1 MKKHFFNYL
10 DYLMYRGTLEKE
22 VVFYMYEKI
31 VISIAI
37 LMGVILI
44 AVLLRSVGL
53 IKEEQGK
60 LFANLVTHVTLPA
73 LVFSSLSHAI
83 IYLEYALLAL
93 LMVAAELVALILAWA
108 VGKRL
113 HLENAQMGAFM
124 LTSAFGSSSFL
135 GYALISQ
142 VFPGN
147 INTMT
152 EAVIISEVGL
162 VPVLFTVGT
171 MVAIYYGRTDLDS
184 KGRLLATTSFFKSPL
199 FFSLVVGV
207 LWSTLKLPVE
217 GILITPIFNFLEVL
231 SSANTFLVAMTVGV
245 LLHFSGMS
253 EIIWVIVF
261 AVLIKLILK
270 PLMVWAPTLAMD
282 LQYWQMQVLV
292 LEAAMPSALLT
303 VVFAKTYGCDAKLAS
318 KLIFAT
324 LLASGITIIVMFGA
338 LTGG

>member
-1 MKKHFFNYL
+1 MDIY
-10 DYLMYRGTLEKE
+10 G
-22 VVFYMYEKI
+22 KI
-31 VISIAI
+31 VLSIVI

-44 AVLLRSVGL
+44 AVLLRSVGI

-60 LFANLVTHVTLPA
+60 LFADLVTHVTLPA
-73 LVFSSLSHAI
+73 LVFSSLSHAT
-83 IYLEYALLAL
+83 IYPEYILLAFI
-93 LMVAAELVALILAWA
+93 MIAAELISLVLAWA
-108 VGKRL
+108 VGRRL
-113 HLENAQMGAFM
+113 RLENAQMGAFM

-135 GYALISQ
+135 GYVLISQ

-147 INTMT
+147 VDAMT

-171 MVAIYYGRTDLDS
+171 MVAIYYGRSDLDG

-199 FFSLVVGV
+199 FFSLVAGV
-207 LWSTLKLPVE
+207 VWSALNLPVE
-217 GILITPIFNFLEVL
+217 GTLITPIFHFLGVL

-245 LLHFSGMS
+245 LLHFSGMRA
-253 EIIWVIVF
+253 IAWLVLF

-270 PLMVWAPTLAMD
+270 PLMVWLPTLVMD
-282 LQYWQMQVLV
+282 LQDWQMQVLI

-324 LLASGITIIVMFGA
+324 LIASSITIIVMFGA
-338 LTGG
+338 LAGGYLS

>member
-1 MKKHFFNYL
+1 V
-10 DYLMYRGTLEKE
+10 YRGTLERE
-22 VVFYMYEKI
+22 VVVDMYEKI

-37 LMGVILI
+37 LLGVILI

-60 LFANLVTHVTLPA
+60 LFADLVTHVTLPA

-93 LMVAAELVALILAWA
+93 LMVAAELISLILAWA

-147 INTMT
+147 IDTMT

-199 FFSLVVGV
+199 FFSLVAGV

-217 GILITPIFNFLEVL
+217 GTLITPIFNFLEVL
-231 SSANTFLVAMTVGV
+231 STANTFLVAMTVGV
-245 LLHFSGMS
+245 LLHFSGMR
-253 EIIWVIVF
+253 EIVWVILF

-270 PLMVWAPTLAMD
+270 PLMVWVPTLAMD
-282 LQYWQMQVLV
+282 LQDWQMQVLV

-324 LLASGITIIVMFGA
+324 LVASSITVITMFGVLA
-338 LTGG
+338 GG

>member
-1 MKKHFFNYL
+1 
-10 DYLMYRGTLEKE
+10 MYRGTLERE
-22 VVFYMYEKI
+22 VVVDMYEKI

-37 LMGVILI
+37 LLGVILI

-60 LFANLVTHVTLPA
+60 LFADLVTHVTLPA

-93 LMVAAELVALILAWA
+93 LMVAAELISLILAWA

-147 INTMT
+147 IDTMT

-171 MVAIYYGRTDLDS
+171 MVAIYYGRTDLDNR
-184 KGRLLATTSFFKSPL
+184 GRLLATTSFFKSPL
-199 FFSLVVGV
+199 FFSLVAGV

-217 GILITPIFNFLEVL
+217 GTLITPIFNFLEVL
-231 SSANTFLVAMTVGV
+231 STANTFLVAMTVGV
-245 LLHFSGMS
+245 LLHFSGMR
-253 EIIWVIVF
+253 EIVWVILF

-270 PLMVWAPTLAMD
+270 PLMVWVPTLAMD
-282 LQYWQMQVLV
+282 LQDWPMQVLV

-324 LLASGITIIVMFGA
+324 LVASSITVITMFGVLA
-338 LTGG
+338 GG

>member
-1 MKKHFFNYL
+1 
-10 DYLMYRGTLEKE
+10 MYG
-22 VVFYMYEKI
+22 KI
-31 VISIAI
+31 IISIAM

-60 LFANLVTHVTLPA
+60 LFADLVTHVTLPA
-73 LVFSSLSHAI
+73 LVFSSLSHAT
-83 IYLEYALLAL
+83 IYPEYLLLAF
-93 LMVAAELVALILAWA
+93 LMIVAELLSLLLAWA
-108 VGKRL
+108 VGKKL
-113 HLENAQMGAFM
+113 GLENAQMGAFM

-135 GYALISQ
+135 GYVLISQ

-147 INTMT
+147 VDAMT

-171 MVAIYYGRTDLDS
+171 MVAIYYGKSNLDS
-184 KGRLLATTSFFKSPL
+184 KERLLATTSFFKSPL
-199 FFSLVVGV
+199 FFSLVAGV
-207 LWSTLKLPVE
+207 LWSTLRLPVD
-217 GILITPIFNFLEVL
+217 GMLITPIFHFLDVL

-245 LLHFSGMS
+245 LLHFSGMRA
-253 EIIWVIVF
+253 IFWLVLF
-261 AVLIKLILK
+261 AILIKLILK
-270 PLMVWAPTLAMD
+270 PLMVWVPALAINLHD
-282 LQYWQMQVLV
+282 WQLHVLI

-324 LLASGITIIVMFGA
+324 LVASSITIIVMFGV
-338 LTGG
+338 LTG

>member
-1 MKKHFFNYL
+1 
-10 DYLMYRGTLEKE
+10 
-22 VVFYMYEKI
+22 MYEKI
-31 VISIAI
+31 VISIAM

-44 AVLLRSVGL
+44 AVLLRSVGI

-60 LFANLVTHVTLPA
+60 LFADLVTHVTLPA
-73 LVFSSLSHAI
+73 LVFSSLSHAT
-83 IYLEYALLAL
+83 IYPEYALLAL
-93 LMVAAELVALILAWA
+93 LMIVAELISLVLAWM
-108 VGKRL
+108 VGKKL

-147 INTMT
+147 IDTIT

-171 MVAIYYGRTDLDS
+171 MVAIYYGKSDLDS

-199 FFSLVVGV
+199 FFSLVAGI
-207 LWSTLKLPVE
+207 LWSTLHLPVE
-217 GILITPIFNFLEVL
+217 GTLITPVFHFLKVL
-231 SSANTFLVAMTVGV
+231 SSANTFLIAMTVGA
-245 LLHFSGMS
+245 LLHFSGIRT
-253 EIIWVIVF
+253 IIWVILF
-261 AVLIKLILK
+261 TILIKLILK
-270 PLMVWAPTLAMD
+270 PLMVWIPTLAMD
-282 LQYWQMQVLV
+282 LQDWQLQVLI

-324 LLASGITIIVMFGA
+324 LVSSSITIIVIFGVLA
-338 LTGG
+338 GG

>member
-1 MKKHFFNYL
+1 
-10 DYLMYRGTLEKE
+10 MYRGTLKRE
-22 VVFYMYEKI
+22 VVVDMYGKI

-37 LMGVILI
+37 LMGVILV

-53 IKEEQGK
+53 IKEDHGK
-60 LFANLVTHVTLPA
+60 LFADLVTHVTLPA

-93 LMVAAELVALILAWA
+93 LMVAAELISLILAWA

-113 HLENAQMGAFM
+113 HLVNAQMGAFM

-147 INTMT
+147 IDTMT

-199 FFSLVVGV
+199 FFSLIAGV

-217 GILITPIFNFLEVL
+217 GTLITPIFNFLEVL

-245 LLHFSGMS
+245 LLHFSGMR
-253 EIIWVIVF
+253 EILWVILF

-270 PLMVWAPTLAMD
+270 PLMVWVPTFAMD
-282 LQYWQMQVLV
+282 LQDWQMQVLV

-318 KLIFAT
+318 KLIFTT
-324 LLASGITIIVMFGA
+324 LVASGITIITMFGA
-338 LTGG
+338 LAGG

>member
-1 MKKHFFNYL
+1 
-10 DYLMYRGTLEKE
+10 MYRGTLERE
-22 VVFYMYEKI
+22 VVVDMYGKI

-37 LMGVILI
+37 LMGVILV

-53 IKEEQGK
+53 IKEDQGK

-93 LMVAAELVALILAWA
+93 LMVAAELISLILAWT

-147 INTMT
+147 IDTMT

-199 FFSLVVGV
+199 FFSLIAGV

-217 GILITPIFNFLEVL
+217 GTLITPIFNFLEVL

-245 LLHFSGMS
+245 LLHFSGMR
-253 EIIWVIVF
+253 EILWVILF

-270 PLMVWAPTLAMD
+270 PLMVWVPTLAMD
-282 LQYWQMQVLV
+282 LQDWQMQVLV

-324 LLASGITIIVMFGA
+324 LVASGITIITMFGA
-338 LTGG
+338 LAGG

>member
-1 MKKHFFNYL
+1 MFDPQKKGEL
-10 DYLMYRGTLEKE
+10 VD
-22 VVFYMYEKI
+22 MYEKI
-31 VISIAI
+31 VISITM

-60 LFANLVTHVTLPA
+60 LFADLVTHVTLPA
-73 LVFSSLSHAI
+73 LVFSSLSHAT

-93 LMVAAELVALILAWA
+93 LMVAAELISLVVAWA

-113 HLENAQMGAFM
+113 RLENAQMGAFM

-147 INTMT
+147 VDSMT
-152 EAVIISEVGL
+152 EAVIISEVGIA
-162 VPVLFTVGT
+162 PVLFTVGT
-171 MVAIYYGRTDLDS
+171 MVAIYYGKSDLDS
-184 KGRLLATTSFFKSPL
+184 KGRFLDTTSFFKSPL
-199 FFSLVVGV
+199 FFSLVAGI
-207 LWSTLKLPVE
+207 LWSTLHLPVE
-217 GILITPIFNFLEVL
+217 GTLVTPVFHFLKVL
-231 SSANTFLVAMTVGV
+231 SSANTFLIAMTVGA
-245 LLHFSGMS
+245 LLHFSGMRA
-253 EIIWVIVF
+253 IAWLVLF

-270 PLMVWAPTLAMD
+270 PLIIWVPTLAMD
-282 LQYWQMQVLV
+282 LQDWQLQVLI

-324 LLASGITIIVMFGA
+324 LVASSITIIVMFGV
-338 LTGG
+338 LEGGV

>member
-1 MKKHFFNYL
+1 M
-10 DYLMYRGTLEKE
+10 D
-22 VVFYMYEKI
+22 MYEKI
-31 VISIAI
+31 VISIAM

-44 AVLLRSVGL
+44 AVLLRSVGV

-60 LFANLVTHVTLPA
+60 LFADLVTHVTLPA
-73 LVFSSLSHAI
+73 LVFSSLSHAT
-83 IYLEYALLAL
+83 IYPEYALLAL
-93 LMVAAELVALILAWA
+93 LMIVAELISLVLAWM
-108 VGKRL
+108 VGKKL

-147 INTMT
+147 IDTIT

-171 MVAIYYGRTDLDS
+171 MVAIYYGKSDLDS

-199 FFSLVVGV
+199 FFSLVAGI
-207 LWSTLKLPVE
+207 LWSTLHLPVE
-217 GILITPIFNFLEVL
+217 GTLITPVFHFLKVL
-231 SSANTFLVAMTVGV
+231 SSANTFLIAMTVGA
-245 LLHFSGMS
+245 LLHFSGIRT
-253 EIIWVIVF
+253 IIWVILF
-261 AVLIKLILK
+261 TILIKLILK
-270 PLMVWAPTLAMD
+270 PLMVWIPTLAMD
-282 LQYWQMQVLV
+282 LQDWQLQVLI

-324 LLASGITIIVMFGA
+324 LVSSSITIIVIFGVLA
-338 LTGG
+338 GG

>member
-1 MKKHFFNYL
+1 
-10 DYLMYRGTLEKE
+10 
-22 VVFYMYEKI
+22 
-31 VISIAI
+31 
-37 LMGVILI
+37 MGVILI

-60 LFANLVTHVTLPA
+60 LFADLVTHVTLPA
-73 LVFSSLSHAI
+73 LVFSSLSHAT

-93 LMVAAELVALILAWA
+93 LMVAAELISLAVAWA

-113 HLENAQMGAFM
+113 RLENAQMGAFM

-147 INTMT
+147 IDTMT

-171 MVAIYYGRTDLDS
+171 MVAIYYGKSDLDS

-199 FFSLVVGV
+199 FFSLIAGV
-207 LWSTLKLPVE
+207 LWSTMKLPVE
-217 GILITPIFNFLEVL
+217 GTLITPIFHFLGVL

-245 LLHFSGMS
+245 VLHFSGIRA
-253 EIIWVIVF
+253 IIWVMLF

-270 PLMVWAPTLAMD
+270 PLIVWVPTLAMD
-282 LQYWQMQVLV
+282 LQDWQLQVLI

-324 LLASGITIIVMFGA
+324 LVVSSITIIVMFGV

>member
-1 MKKHFFNYL
+1 
-10 DYLMYRGTLEKE
+10 MYG
-22 VVFYMYEKI
+22 KI

-37 LMGVILI
+37 LMGVILV

-53 IKEEQGK
+53 IKEDQGK

-93 LMVAAELVALILAWA
+93 LMVAAELISLILAWA

-147 INTMT
+147 IDTMT

-199 FFSLVVGV
+199 FFSLIAGV

-217 GILITPIFNFLEVL
+217 GTLITPIFNFLEVI

-245 LLHFSGMS
+245 LLHFSGMR
-253 EIIWVIVF
+253 EILWVILF

-270 PLMVWAPTLAMD
+270 PLMVWVPTLAMD
-282 LQYWQMQVLV
+282 LQDWQMQVLV

-324 LLASGITIIVMFGA
+324 LVASGITIITVFGA
-338 LTGG
+338 LAGG

>member
-1 MKKHFFNYL
+1 
-10 DYLMYRGTLEKE
+10 MYG
-22 VVFYMYEKI
+22 KI

-60 LFANLVTHVTLPA
+60 LFSNLVTHVTLPA
-73 LVFSSLSHAI
+73 LVFSSLSHAT
-83 IYLEYALLAL
+83 IYPKYALLAL
-93 LMVAAELVALILAWA
+93 LMIAAELISLVLAWT

-147 INTMT
+147 IDTMT

-184 KGRLLATTSFFKSPL
+184 KGRLLATISFFKSPL
-199 FFSLVVGV
+199 FFSLIAGI
-207 LWSTLKLPVE
+207 LWSTLKLPIE
-217 GILITPIFNFLEVL
+217 GTLITPIFHSLEVL

-245 LLHFSGMS
+245 LLHFSGMRT
-253 EIIWVIVF
+253 IIWVIFF
-261 AVLIKLILK
+261 AILIKLILK
-270 PLMVWAPTLAMD
+270 PLIVWVPTLTMD
-282 LQYWQMQVLV
+282 LQNWQLQVLI

-318 KLIFAT
+318 KLIFST
-324 LLASGITIIVMFGA
+324 LVASSITVIVMFGI
-338 LTGG
+338 LTGE

>member
-1 MKKHFFNYL
+1 
-10 DYLMYRGTLEKE
+10 MYRGTLERE
-22 VVFYMYEKI
+22 VVVDMYGKI

-37 LMGVILI
+37 LMGVILV

-53 IKEEQGK
+53 IKEDQGK

-93 LMVAAELVALILAWA
+93 LMVAAELISLILAWA

-147 INTMT
+147 IDTMT

-199 FFSLVVGV
+199 FFSLIAGV

-217 GILITPIFNFLEVL
+217 GTLITPIFNFLEVL

-245 LLHFSGMS
+245 LLHFSGMR
-253 EIIWVIVF
+253 EILWVILF

-270 PLMVWAPTLAMD
+270 PLMVWVPTLAMD
-282 LQYWQMQVLV
+282 LQDWQMQVLV

-324 LLASGITIIVMFGA
+324 LVASGITIITMFSA
-338 LTGG
+338 LAGG

>member
-1 MKKHFFNYL
+1 V
-10 DYLMYRGTLEKE
+10 YRGTLERE
-22 VVFYMYEKI
+22 VVVDMYGKI

-37 LMGVILI
+37 LMGVILV

-53 IKEEQGK
+53 IKEDQGK

-93 LMVAAELVALILAWA
+93 LMVAAELISLILAWA

-147 INTMT
+147 IDTMT

-199 FFSLVVGV
+199 FFSLIAGV

-217 GILITPIFNFLEVL
+217 GTLITPIFNFLEVL

-245 LLHFSGMS
+245 LLHFSGMR
-253 EIIWVIVF
+253 EILWVILF

-270 PLMVWAPTLAMD
+270 PLMVWVPTLAMD
-282 LQYWQMQVLV
+282 LQDWQMQVLV

-324 LLASGITIIVMFGA
+324 LVASGITIITMFGA
-338 LTGG
+338 LAGG